1 MRMTRKTVAIA
12 ISIAMVGGL
21 ALSGNALAQDSSDA
35 PTDEKVTL
43 NVGLDSDVTSLNP
56 YNLCCGP
63 DYEYLG
69 LVYDIAFDWSN
80 EDLTAAPGFV
90 QTWTPNEDSTEWTL
104 TIPEGATWH
113 DGEPVTAEDV
123 VFSFQLVADNA
134 MPFYKDYLPFE
145 PTFEVVDDTTVLW
158 KSKEPTFAP
167 EVPAYI
173 PIVPEHIWGEF
184 VTEPPANATDAE
196 IDEAHAATRKAVK
209 EFGNEEAI
217 GSGPF
222 ILDEYKKGAYMRL
235 EANPDYWGPK
245 PASLDE
251 IVYTFYSSQEAMV
264 QALKSGE
271 IDYAYGLNPSL
282 YNSLKGQPN
291 IALRAGDGGCWGNF
305 AWNFGGQGPKATP
318 DPTIH
323 DIAFRQAVATGIDRQ
338 EIIDKV
344 YQGTAAMGYSVLM
357 PGRNGSWYTEI
368 PPDLQFNY
376 DVTAANT
383 MLDEAGYTDTDGDGI
398 RNGETG
404 ENLDLELLVIT
415 DVQGSVD
422 TGKLLQGYLSDMQ
435 IDSFLTTVNTNKAYD
450 LWAIGQYD
458 AYVWDWCPDP
468 DPDFMM
474 SVFTTDQCLGWSDGC
489 YSNPTYDELY
499 DKQRTQLDRADRE
512 ATIDEMQLMLAEE
525 LPTMVLNYW
534 SDLSAYR
541 TDKFDPSTWVRSP
554 NNEAGVYL
562 FGATLDS
569 YFNLKPLSGAAT
581 SSSSPGLPAWIWIVG
596 IGAVV
601 VIGAGIV
608 LSRRKGPD
616 EDEA

>member
-1 MRMTRKTVAIA
+1 MKMTRKSVAIA
-12 ISIAMVGGL
+12 ISIVMVGGL
-21 ALSGNALAQDSSDA
+21 ALSGNAMAQDA
-35 PTDEKVTL
+35 TETPADEKVTL

-69 LVYDIAFDWSN
+69 LVYDISMDWSR

-90 QTWTPNEDSTEWTL
+90 QSWTPNADSTEWTL
-104 TIPEGATWH
+104 KIAEGATWH

-123 VFSFQLVADNA
+123 AFSFQLVADNA

-158 KSKEPTFAP
+158 TSKEPTFAP

-184 VTEPPANATDAE
+184 VVEDDPS
-196 IDEAHAATRKAVK
+196 ATRKAVK
-209 EFGNEEAI
+209 EFANEEAV

-222 ILDEYKKGAYMRL
+222 ILDEYIKGQFMRL

-251 IVYTFYSSQEAMV
+251 IVFTFYQSQEAMV

-282 YNSLKGQPN
+282 YNSLKGEAN
-291 IALRAGDGGCWGNF
+291 IAQRAGDGGCWGNF
-305 AWNFGGQGPKATP
+305 AWNFGGQGPKANA

-323 DIAFRQAVATGIDRQ
+323 DLTFRQAVATGIDRQ

-344 YQGTAAMGYSVLM
+344 YQGTATMGYSVLM
-357 PGRNGSWYTEI
+357 PGRNGSWYADI
-368 PPDLQFNY
+368 PQELRFDY
-376 DVTAANT
+376 DAAAANT

-398 RNGETG
+398 RNGEEG
-404 ENLDLELLVIT
+404 ENLDLELLVIS
-415 DVQGSVD
+415 DVNGSVD

-435 IDSFLTTVNTNKAYD
+435 IDSFLTTVNTTKAYD

-474 SVFTTDQCLGWSDGC
+474 SVFTTEQCLGWSDGC
-489 YSNPTYDELY
+489 YSNPAYDELY
-499 DKQRTQLDRADRE
+499 DLQQTQLDRADRE

-525 LPTMVLNYW
+525 IPTMVLNYW

-541 TDKFDPSTWVRSP
+541 TDRFDPATWSRTP
-554 NNEAGVYL
+554 NNDAGVYL

-569 YFNLKPLSGAAT
+569 YFTLEPLSDAAA

-596 IGAVV
+596 IGAVA
-601 VIGAGIV
+601 VIGVGIV
-608 LSRRKGPD
+608 LARRKGPD
-616 EDEA
+616 EDDA

>member
-1 MRMTRKTVAIA
+1 MTLTRKTVAVA

-21 ALSGNALAQDSSDA
+21 ALTGNALAQDATDA
-35 PTDEKVTL
+35 ATDEKVVL

-56 YNLCCGP
+56 YKLCCGP

-69 LVYDIAFDWSN
+69 LVYDISFDWDIDTL
-80 EDLTAAPGFV
+80 EAAPGFV

-104 TIPEGATWH
+104 KIPAGATWH

-123 VFSFQLVADNA
+123 AFSFQLVADNA

-184 VTEPPANATDAE
+184 VIPGDPD
-196 IDEAHAATRKAVK
+196 ATRQAVK
-209 EFGNEEAI
+209 EFPNDEAI

-222 ILDEYKKGAYMRL
+222 TLAEYKKGQYMRL
-235 EANPDYWGPK
+235 EANPNYWGPK
-245 PASLDE
+245 PASIDE

-271 IDYAYGLNPSL
+271 IDYAWGLNPSL
-282 YNSLKGQPN
+282 YNSLKGVDN
-291 IALRAGDGGCWGNF
+291 IALRAGDGGCWGNIG
-305 AWNFGGQGPKATP
+305 WNFGGQTP
-318 DPTIH
+318 QASADPTIN
-323 DIAFRQAVATGIDRQ
+323 DLAFRQAVATGIDRQ

-344 YQGTAAMGYSVLM
+344 YQGTALSGYSVLM
-357 PGRNGSWYTEI
+357 PGRNGSWYTDI
-368 PPDLQFNY
+368 PPELQFNY
-376 DVTAANT
+376 DSAAANS
-383 MLDEAGYTDTDGDGI
+383 MLDEAGITDTDGDGL
-398 RNGETG
+398 RNGTDG
-404 ENLDLELLVIT
+404 DNLNLEIVGIS
-415 DVQGSVD
+415 DVTGSVD
-422 TGKLLQGYLSDMQ
+422 TGKLLEGYLSDLQ

-450 LWAIGQYD
+450 LWAIGD
-458 AYVWDWCPDP
+458 FDITVWDWCPDP

-474 SVFTTDQCLGWSDGC
+474 SVFTTGQCLGWSDGC
-489 YSNPTYDELY
+489 WSNPKFDELY
-499 DKQRTQLDRADRE
+499 DLQQTQLDRADRE
-512 ATIDEMQLMLAEE
+512 ATIDEMQLMLAEHI
-525 LPTMVLNYW
+525 PTMVLNYW
-534 SDLSAYR
+534 TDLSAYR

-554 NNEAGVYL
+554 NNEAGIYL
-562 FGATLDS
+562 FAATLDS
-569 YFNLKPLSGAAT
+569 YFNLKPITGAAAA
-581 SSSSPGLPAWIWIVG
+581 SSSPGLPSWVWIVG

-601 VIGAGIV
+601 VIGAGV
-608 LSRRKGPD
+608 MLARRKGPD